1 MEWASTVVASAS
13 FVQKGSKTKP
23 HLFLVLRDVILILN
37 VRIHLYFLVR
47 CSQLKYKCKLI
58 LTVKVKL
65 KNLVFISFCLEKHCE
80 KGGWIA
86 VDHVHFLSWP
96 PDGAKHR
103 FTFRVKLAPAA
114 YKFRSG
120 EKVQGY

>member
-1 MEWASTVVASAS
+1 MGQYSSS
-13 FVQKGSKTKP
+13 FCLICAKGQQNKTTFISSPK
-23 HLFLVLRDVILILN
+23 DVILILN
-37 VRIHLYFLVR
+37 VRIQLYFLVR

-65 KNLVFISFCLEKHCE
+65 KNLFFISFCLEKHCE

-86 VDHVHFLSWP
+86 VDHFHFLSWP